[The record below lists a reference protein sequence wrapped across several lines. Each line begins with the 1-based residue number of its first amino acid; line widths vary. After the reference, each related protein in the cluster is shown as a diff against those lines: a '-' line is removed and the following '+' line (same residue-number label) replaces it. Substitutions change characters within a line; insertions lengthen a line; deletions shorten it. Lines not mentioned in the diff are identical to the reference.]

1 MRTNKNTETQQQQYI
16 TVKRKT
22 TRYNSVNIY
31 MYLNACN
38 AAKKKKCN
46 ICKSIVFQK
55 KYLVVP

>member
-38 AAKKKKCN
+38 AAKKNVIFVNLLCF
-46 ICKSIVFQK
+46 KSNT
-55 KYLVVP
+55 L